1 MPSIYKYKRT
11 HVYYYEVTANNLKD
25 AQKALQKVWAGNYTG
40 LDLSDYVLVKT
51 TAVQAPKPFPA
62 ETVQPQEET
71 VKAKPQP
78 KLKKTP
84 TVKAKPEKKPVKKT
98 AKKKAAKKTKK

>member
-11 HVYYYEVTANNLKD
+11 HVYYYEVTANNAKD

-71 VKAKPQP
+71 VKAKSQP
-78 KLKKTP
+78 KLKKTSNYFP
-84 TVKAKPEKKPVKKT
+84 FSV
-98 AKKKAAKKTKK
+98 TKKIMHFCQKK

>member
-25 AQKALQKVWAGNYTG
+25 AQKALQKVWAGNYTN

-62 ETVQPQEET
+62 ERVQPTEIIAE
-71 VKAKPQP
+71 VKP
-78 KLKKTP
+78 KTSVKKTP
-84 TVKAKPEKKPVKKT
+84 KTKPKTTKPSKKAKKT
-98 AKKKAAKKTKK
+98 ARK